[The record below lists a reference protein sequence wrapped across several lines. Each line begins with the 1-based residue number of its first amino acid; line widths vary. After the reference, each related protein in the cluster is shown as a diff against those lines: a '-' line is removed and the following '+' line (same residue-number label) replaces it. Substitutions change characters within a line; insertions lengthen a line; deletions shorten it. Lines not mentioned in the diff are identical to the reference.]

1 MRART
6 ISVYE
11 RKTGKHYGIQVAKNQ
26 KVIQIHRVKNG
37 INFEANYEA
46 MKNLTSN
53 AYVLYMYL
61 IMHSNDRVWALSK
74 VDVEA
79 KTALSEKTYLKAVQE
94 LISKNYLTAGEIDIG
109 GEKPWTEEAYHL
121 WETPSLNPDHGKTQV
136 KEAAPQ
142 RVEADEE
149 YFPF

>member
-11 RKTGKHYGIQVAKNQ
+11 RATGKHYSIQVAKNQ
-26 KVIQIHRVKNG
+26 KVIQIHRVKSS
-37 INFEANYEA
+37 INFAANYEA
-46 MKNLTSN
+46 MKDLSAN

-61 IMHSNDRVWALSK
+61 IMHSEGRVWALSK

-79 KTALSEKTYLKAVQE
+79 KTPLKEKTYLKAVQE
-94 LISKNYLTAGEIDIG
+94 LIEKKYLTAGEIYLG
-109 GEKPWTEEAYHL
+109 EGEKKWTEEAYHM
-121 WETPSLNPDHGKTQV
+121 WETPSLNPDHKEV
-136 KEAAPQ
+136 KAAAPQ
-142 RVEADEE
+142 RVDADEE